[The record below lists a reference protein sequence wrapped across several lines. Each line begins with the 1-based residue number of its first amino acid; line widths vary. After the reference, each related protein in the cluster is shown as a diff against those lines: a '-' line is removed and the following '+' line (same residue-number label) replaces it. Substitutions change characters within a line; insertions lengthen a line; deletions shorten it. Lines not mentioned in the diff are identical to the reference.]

1 MSFNVRT
8 VFLNV
13 SFYFQWNSFS
23 PVTSCWSLTRDPYR
37 PTLSLPRLVL
47 SCLRLVHGHRQL
59 KQVWDAGDTTY
70 TPGGV
75 EGVDSTRRKNGKSST
90 SSGGVIVVFF
100 FKIALQVYSKNNEL
114 IITSCQMLL
123 VQLANSVFSTFGA
136 TKYDF
141 KLAVKQSKLLT
152 TLSIQPLSHWSVLL
166 FSSAVC
172 LLCACLTS
180 VRWHNG
186 TNTEFDDE
194 LLLAGSLSAQ
204 PTARAGVLRHGDPH
218 TGAVLHLMC
227 S

>member
-23 PVTSCWSLTRDPYR
+23 PVTSCWSLTRDPCR

-90 SSGGVIVVFF
+90 SSGGVIVFF
-100 FKIALQVYSKNNEL
+100 CFFLNRTAGLQEK
-114 IITSCQMLL
+114 
-123 VQLANSVFSTFGA
+123 
-136 TKYDF
+136 
-141 KLAVKQSKLLT
+141 
-152 TLSIQPLSHWSVLL
+152 
-166 FSSAVC
+166 
-172 LLCACLTS
+172 
-180 VRWHNG
+180 
-186 TNTEFDDE
+186 
-194 LLLAGSLSAQ
+194 
-204 PTARAGVLRHGDPH
+204 
-218 TGAVLHLMC
+218 
-227 S
+227 